1 MKFHSNPVT
10 MIKNKKLI
18 EPNSANVYIKPEIK
32 SYRGNNEDN
41 IDLQPKAEHFTQPDV
56 RIKTTIG
63 GYRSRSPKFLSNK
76 ASAVK
81 PKSSSKLKRVK
92 INGKNLTMNKYHAL
106 IDQAFKM
113 TAKQSAYESQKFLQ
127 TQSKLSSS
135 NSNKEMA
142 KSASQKQTLKSN
154 SRTSTVSKLRSQFR
168 PQIKPSKNAKDL
180 LKNRKFKKPQMRP

>member
-18 EPNSANVYIKPEIK
+18 ENSSANTHVKPDIN
-32 SYRGNNEDN
+32 SYRGNNEDK

-81 PKSSSKLKRVK
+81 PKSSSRLKRVK

-113 TAKQSAYESQKFLQ
+113 TALQTAHESQKFIQ

-135 NSNKEMA
+135 NSNKGMI
-142 KSASQKQTLKSN
+142 KSASQKQSLQGH
-154 SRTSTVSKLRSQFR
+154 SRTSTVSKLRSQFK
-168 PQIKPSKNAKDL
+168 PKIKPIKNAKDL
-180 LKNRKFKKPQMRP
+180 LKNRKFKKPYVRP